1 VNDTICEYANVWI
14 NGALVVSV
22 NSESTEVEDIKKTIA
37 DLHLEDIENINY
49 LQAIKR
55 VVGMSEKKLAN

>member
-1 VNDTICEYANVWI
+1 VWI